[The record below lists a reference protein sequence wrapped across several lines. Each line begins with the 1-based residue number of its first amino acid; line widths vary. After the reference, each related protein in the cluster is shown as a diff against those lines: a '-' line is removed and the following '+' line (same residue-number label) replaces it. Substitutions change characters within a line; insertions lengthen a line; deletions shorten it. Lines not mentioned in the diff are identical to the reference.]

1 MPPKRAT
8 SSDSS
13 KKQSISAKI
22 RCTLTP
28 QGQKNQIKKGKS
40 GRRLQEVDIQIK
52 PEDVDLFDVDEDGN
66 LFFTLAITQ
75 LDDIPEKSEV
85 IRLVQEAIEKKKRA
99 TALRGQD
106 DE

>member
-1 MPPKRAT
+1 MSAKRAK

-13 KKQSISAKI
+13 KKPSISAKI

-28 QGQKNQIKKGKS
+28 QGQRNQIKKGKS
-40 GRRLQEVDIQIK
+40 GRRLQEIDIQIK
-52 PEDVDLFDVDEDGN
+52 AEDVDLFDVDEDGN
-66 LFFTLAITQ
+66 LSFTLAITQ

-85 IRLVQEAIEKKKRA
+85 IRLVQEAIEKKKRV
-99 TALRGQD
+99 TALQEQE